1 MFNSIIIL
9 GPTAS
14 GKTEISIKL
23 AKILNTEIVNADCLQ
38 IYKHLNI
45 GTAKATIKEQDGIKH
60 HLLDFVE
67 PDCEF
72 SVSEYKNMAMPIIL
86 NLINQNKIPIIVG
99 GTGFYVQSLL
109 TNYEYGNSVKDE
121 NLRAELNKLAQEK
134 GNREVY
140 NYLVKIDPE
149 SAKNIHENDLKRVI
163 RAIEIFKLTGTKKS
177 ELNNTMQN
185 SMQTPLNPLIIVINR
200 DRDELYERINK
211 RVDIMIENGLV
222 NEVEQLVKKFNLTK
236 NNQSMQAIGYKEILD
251 YLNHELTL
259 NEAIEKIK
267 ISTRHYAKRQ
277 ITWFKN
283 QTNGIWINLSKTST
297 DDALKQIISLLNEN
311 K

>member
-1 MFNSIIIL
+1 
-9 GPTAS
+9 
-14 GKTEISIKL
+14 
-23 AKILNTEIVNADCLQ
+23 
-38 IYKHLNI
+38 
-45 GTAKATIKEQDGIKH
+45 
-60 HLLDFVE
+60 
-67 PDCEF
+67 
-72 SVSEYKNMAMPIIL
+72 
-86 NLINQNKIPIIVG
+86 
-99 GTGFYVQSLL
+99 
-109 TNYEYGNSVKDE
+109 
-121 NLRAELNKLAQEK
+121 
-134 GNREVY
+134 
-140 NYLVKIDPE
+140 
-149 SAKNIHENDLKRVI
+149 
-163 RAIEIFKLTGTKKS
+163 
-177 ELNNTMQN
+177 MQN

-251 YLNHELTL
+251 YLNHELTV

-283 QTNGIWINLSKTST
+283 QTNGIWINLTKTST
-297 DDALKQIISLLNEN
+297 DDSLKQILSLLNEN